1 MDFTDKAVFGQQ
13 MGETVAWAVDRR
25 RGDMTIVGEEGKGV
39 GEYVGGGSEGK
50 VFPEL
55 GK

>member
-1 MDFTDKAVFGQQ
+1 MERWILQTLAVFGPQ
-13 MGETVAWAVDRR
+13 MGETVAWAVECRR
-25 RGDMTIVGEEGKGV
+25 REMTRVGEEG
-39 GEYVGGGSEGK
+39 GEYVGGGCEGK

>member
-1 MDFTDKAVFGQQ
+1 
-13 MGETVAWAVDRR
+13 
-25 RGDMTIVGEEGKGV
+25 MTRVGEEEKGG